1 MTNRYV
7 RASLVPERFQG
18 TGDDAV
24 EERDVKWAPA
34 AVEDGLRTERTAVAS
49 AAEDEI
55 HAMPP
60 ADGDTGN
67 GAENN
72 GTCYWGRAQG
82 NKLCLVLRGGALLRE
97 GAKLLLEVW
106 DEGVLSDE
114 RVGAFAFAFALALA
128 LALRCEPPSIASLC
142 DVTVTAKY
150 RVLTCYSPL
159 HLLLVSLLA

>member
-1 MTNRYV
+1 M
-7 RASLVPERFQG
+7 
-18 TGDDAV
+18 
-24 EERDVKWAPA
+24 
-34 AVEDGLRTERTAVAS
+34 AS

-97 GAKLLLEVW
+97 GARLQLEVW

-114 RVGAFAFAFALALA
+114 RIGTFTLA
-128 LALRCEPPSIASLC
+128 ALRFAASRYRSFHIAMLPRNFVC
-142 DVTVTAKY
+142 
-150 RVLTCYSPL
+150 
-159 HLLLVSLLA
+159 